1 MDEKTYKLETLT
13 VFSPNGTSFDVAPQL
28 LELSI
33 FEDIYNS
40 TVSGHVILKDGQDL
54 FTKIPLAGFEFILVT
69 FSKPNISI
77 NAVFSSIFRIY
88 KVTGP
93 AVKPSNA
100 GFQVYS
106 LHFCSEENVLSIST
120 KVSKSYSGKIIS
132 DIILDILQNKLLVR
146 DKLLI
151 ENIELTKGRHNI
163 IVPGMNPLTA
173 IMWLTSRALK
183 VTSSGTSASYMF
195 YENREGFNFKSLET
209 LFTNPS
215 KQSYTFGSKNVES
228 GEQNLSDKT
237 QNNIRTVTQYDF
249 ASNFD
254 ILSGISSGMYS
265 GVLKSVDL
273 TRNRV
278 DNTVFNYINFFNN
291 SKHVENDS
299 NKQFGN
305 NGIAYPFHMNYLD
318 RFNNSIEKN
327 FFASTKMYP
336 TNRNHD
342 TYLPISSKQPG
353 IIPNMVEIWML
364 QRTSQINQLNYLKL
378 KLLLPGDPTLTIGDI
393 IQFQVP
399 LAQSKDNQSKNI
411 NPYHSGRY
419 LVTAIRHLIDNHRY
433 EMIVEATRDCLSA
446 SYPEVDDKSIVM
458 TGIRKI

>member
-1 MDEKTYKLETLT
+1 L
-13 VFSPNGTSFDVAPQL
+13 
-28 LELSI
+28 
-33 FEDIYNS
+33 
-40 TVSGHVILKDGQDL
+40 
-54 FTKIPLAGFEFILVT
+54 
-69 FSKPNISI
+69 
-77 NAVFSSIFRIY
+77 
-88 KVTGP
+88 
-93 AVKPSNA
+93 
-100 GFQVYS
+100 
-106 LHFCSEENVLSIST
+106 
-120 KVSKSYSGKIIS
+120 
-132 DIILDILQNKLLVR
+132 
-146 DKLLI
+146 
-151 ENIELTKGRHNI
+151 
-163 IVPGMNPLTA
+163 
-173 IMWLTSRALK
+173 
-183 VTSSGTSASYMF
+183 
-195 YENREGFNFKSLET
+195 
-209 LFTNPS
+209 
-215 KQSYTFGSKNVES
+215 
-228 GEQNLSDKT
+228 
-237 QNNIRTVTQYDF
+237 
-249 ASNFD
+249 
-254 ILSGISSGMYS
+254 
-265 GVLKSVDL
+265 
-273 TRNRV
+273 
-278 DNTVFNYINFFNN
+278 
-291 SKHVENDS
+291 DS